1 MLGATIRGMNASVAT
16 LPRPTGVAPIP
27 VEPAI
32 RLERVGK
39 SYGSVE
45 ALREVDLQ
53 VDAGE
58 VIAVLGPNGA
68 GKTTAIGIMLGLRPP
83 SSGGVTILGGEPG
96 SRAVRSRIGAMLQ
109 DSGVPAT
116 LRVSEVIDLFRS
128 YYPLAMPRDAV
139 LAAAGLSEMSAK
151 RVGALSDG
159 TLQWTEG
166 MLYPLLHRLERQ
178 GHIEGRWGEAESGR
192 KRKYYRITRSGRAH
206 LTDQR
211 RQWQA
216 VDEALRNV
224 WRGLPRA
231 AGPAGLVPATSGGD

>member
-1 MLGATIRGMNASVAT
+1 MNIGKDLVAASSTPLILSILAD
-16 LPRPTGVAPIP
+16 G
-27 VEPAI
+27 E
-32 RLERVGK
+32 
-39 SYGSVE
+39 SYGY
-45 ALREVDLQ
+45 
-53 VDAGE
+53 
-58 VIAVLGPNGA
+58 
-68 GKTTAIGIMLGLRPP
+68 AI
-83 SSGGVTILGGEPG
+83 V
-96 SRAVRSRIGAMLQ
+96 
-109 DSGVPAT
+109 
-116 LRVSEVIDLFRS
+116 
-128 YYPLAMPRDAV
+128 
-139 LAAAGLSEMSAK
+139 K

-178 GHIEGRWGEAESGR
+178 GLIEGRWGEAESGR